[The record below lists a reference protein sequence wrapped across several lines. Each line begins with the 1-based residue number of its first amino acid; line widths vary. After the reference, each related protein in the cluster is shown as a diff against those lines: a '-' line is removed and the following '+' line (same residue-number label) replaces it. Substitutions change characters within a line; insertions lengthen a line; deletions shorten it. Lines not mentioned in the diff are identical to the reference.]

1 MAKLNFEK
9 IVKRVIDK
17 APGLVIGSVASNF
30 LATQVTKMSNGK
42 AAPMV
47 VAGAQIVAGAL
58 VPAFLGSGKKAG
70 FMEAV
75 ADGMMAQGAVQLAKA
90 LNIPGIGDTEDT
102 LAGAEEDY
110 MNYEESS
117 STLAG
122 NEA

>member
-17 APGLVIGSVASNF
+17 APGLVVGSVVSNVV
-30 LATQVTKMSNGK
+30 ATQVTKMSNGK

-58 VPAFLGSGKKAG
+58 VPAFLGGGKKAG

-90 LNIPGIGDTEDT
+90 LNIPGIGEADDT
-102 LAGAEEDY
+102 LSGAEEDY
-110 MNYEESS
+110 MNYEEASA
-117 STLAG
+117 TMAG
-122 NEA
+122 SES